1 VRCRRFTRLVVFL
14 AGKPRPTLD
23 VTQALAKVQLELR
36 SPPESPALVRAA
48 LAGLAE
54 QLEFDPHLLD
64 DLKTAVSEACN
75 NVVVHAYRDEPGP
88 LVVALA
94 IDVDAIEVVVR
105 DQGSGFGRVTPSG
118 DRLGVGLPI
127 INALADRVEFISA
140 RGEGTE
146 VRMEFIGRRVGKP
159 PPPAIELES
168 AGDVAVP
175 VAGDVVVTVTSVTL
189 LGGVLG
195 RLARAVA
202 STVRFSLDRFSD
214 LYLVADAINAYAR
227 GAAASARIS
236 FAIKAEHKRLE
247 LTAGP
252 FQAGSGA
259 RLLPDTT
266 SGRPASPLA
275 LLADGLA
282 VERAG
287 AVEMLRVVVA
297 DRSRGP
303 AHEPV

>member
-1 VRCRRFTRLVVFL
+1 VVFL
-14 AGKPRPTLD
+14 AGKARATLD
-23 VTQALAKVQLELR
+23 VTQALTQVQLELPSR
-36 SPPESPALVRAA
+36 PESPALVRAA
-48 LAGLAE
+48 LAGIAE
-54 QLEFDPHLLD
+54 QLEFDPQLLD

-75 NVVVHAYRDEPGP
+75 NVVVHAYRDEPGS
-88 LVVALA
+88 LDVAVA
-94 IDVDAIEVVVR
+94 IDVDAIEVMVR
-105 DQGSGFGRVTPSG
+105 DRGSGFGRVTTSE
-118 DRLGVGLPI
+118 DRIGVGLPI
-127 INALADRVEFISA
+127 INALADRVEFVSTC
-140 RGEGTE
+140 GTGTQ
-146 VRMEFIGRRVGKP
+146 VRMEFIGRGVAKP
-159 PPPAIELES
+159 PPDPGLELES
-168 AGDVAVP
+168 AAEHRVP
-175 VAGDVVVTVTSVTL
+175 VAGDVVVTVTSVRL
-189 LGGVLG
+189 LGSLLG

-227 GAAASARIS
+227 AAAASARMA
-236 FAIKAEHKRLE
+236 FAIRAQDKRLE

-259 RLLPDTT
+259 LLLPDAA

-275 LLADGLA
+275 LLADELA

-303 AHEPV
+303 APEPV